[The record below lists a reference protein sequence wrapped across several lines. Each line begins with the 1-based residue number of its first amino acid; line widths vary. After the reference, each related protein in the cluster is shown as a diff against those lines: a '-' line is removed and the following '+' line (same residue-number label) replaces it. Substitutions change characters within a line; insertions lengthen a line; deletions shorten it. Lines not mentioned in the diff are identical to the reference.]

1 MSEDSTVSFLKH
13 TVGPMAADRRLID
26 ALNPRYE
33 VLRRLGEGGMAS
45 VYLAR
50 DKTLEGPVAIKI
62 GKSAANLDRQ
72 EREAQALAQIT
83 SPHVV
88 SVYDFKRLDQ
98 HDACVIM
105 QFIDG
110 NDLNAILASQGAQ
123 PAIRVQKWMLE
134 VASGMVATEKARIV
148 HRDLKPSN
156 VIIDKDDMAHI
167 TDFGIAYS
175 PSFVSLT
182 QRGDLLGTPLYIA
195 PEQVEDV
202 GKVDTRAD
210 IYSFGATFYHVL
222 TGQPPFRSESLWDL
236 LLKHKIEP
244 LVPPFSL
251 RPAIPRLLNDC
262 IERCMAKQ
270 PMDRYQSFEGIV
282 TQLGENAEKD
292 PWHHG
297 VDPIASP
304 FEQRYYEQK
313 SALFANTL
321 PDARSSLEFS
331 LPNGI
336 RLSILR
342 GELSQQNVEVIVS
355 SDDAN
360 LSMSG
365 GVSSSILGAAGRE
378 LFDEAS
384 RMTPARQGRVVV
396 TSGGKLH
403 ARYVFHGITIG
414 VGQGRLQWPSRDII
428 AEIVDACLYN
438 AETFSTRS
446 IAFPLLGA
454 GVGKLEP
461 GIALDTIFLTLL
473 RRLLHSPSTL
483 EDVRIVIHRERR

>member
-1 MSEDSTVSFLKH
+1 
-13 TVGPMAADRRLID
+13 
-26 ALNPRYE
+26 
-33 VLRRLGEGGMAS
+33 MAS
-45 VYLAR
+45 VYLAQ
-50 DKTLEGPVAIKI
+50 DKTLGRPVAIKI
-62 GKSAANLDRQ
+62 GKSAADLDRQ
-72 EREAQALAQIT
+72 EREAQTLAQIT

-88 SVYDFKRLDQ
+88 AVYDFKRLDQ

-110 NDLNAILASQGAQ
+110 NDLNVIVTSQGAQ
-123 PAIRVQKWMLE
+123 PAIRVQRWMLE
-134 VASGMVATEKARIV
+134 VASGMAATEKVRIV

-156 VIIDKDDMAHI
+156 VVIDKDDKAHI

-175 PSFVSLT
+175 PSFASLT

-202 GKVDTRAD
+202 GKVDARAD

-222 TGQPPFRSESLWDL
+222 TGQPPFRSASLWDL

-244 LVPPFSL
+244 LVPPISL
-251 RPAIPRLLNDC
+251 TPAIPQLLNDC

-270 PMDRYQSFEGIV
+270 PIDRYQSFEGIV
-282 TQLGENAEKD
+282 SQLGENAGKD
-292 PWHHG
+292 PWQHAA
-297 VDPIASP
+297 DPIALP

-313 SALFANTL
+313 AALMANTSS
-321 PDARSSLEFS
+321 DAGSSVEFT
-331 LPNGI
+331 LPNGK
-336 RLSILR
+336 RLLILH
-342 GELSQQNVEVIVS
+342 GDLSQQDVEVVVS

-365 GVSSSILGAAGRE
+365 GVSRSILAAAGRE
-378 LFDEAS
+378 LFDEAG
-384 RMTPARQGRVVV
+384 RMTPGRQGRVVV
-396 TSGGKLH
+396 TSGGRLH

-454 GVGKLEP
+454 GTGKLDP
-461 GIALDTIFLTLL
+461 GIALDTIFFTLL
-473 RRLLHSPSTL
+473 RRLLHSPTPL
-483 EDVRIVIHRERR
+483 EDVRIVLHSDR